1 MLKVEQLKSIATLL
15 KINPATLE
23 AAVASD
29 KETEIELPKDV
40 KLLSDKDLESR
51 DKNVKST
58 GYNEGVKAGQEIM
71 IKDLKQAHGLTF
83 EGKDSNK
90 FVEALV
96 AKTLSDAKLQPNEQ
110 LKEKDNIIA
119 NLQKSVQALTA
130 EKEQIQKQHKETLL
144 NDNLIKHVPTLAVGL
159 EPDEVILSMK
169 SKGYMFEIDDA
180 GALVTKHNG
189 QVVRDATTQ
198 NAVEVKDVISG
209 YVKERKWEKTEAE
222 QPRGRGAGNSAPRL
236 DGSITTLSQAKKAWE
251 AEGKSANSSE
261 FVGYVQSL
269 SKDNSNFDMN
279 K

>member
-1 MLKVEQLKSIATLL
+1 MLKAEQLKSIATLL

-29 KETEIELPKDV
+29 KETEIELPRDV

-58 GYNEGVKAGQEIM
+58 GYNEGVRAGQEIM

-110 LKEKDNIIA
+110 LKEKDGIIA
-119 NLQKSVQALTA
+119 NLQKSVQTLTT

-169 SKGYMFEIDDA
+169 SKGYTFEIDDA
-180 GALVTKHNG
+180 GALITKYNG
-189 QVVRDATTQ
+189 QIVRDATTQ

-209 YVKERKWEKTEAE
+209 YVKERKWEKADTEP
-222 QPRGRGAGNSAPRL
+222 PRGRGAGNSTPTR
-236 DGSITTLSQAKKAWE
+236 DGSITTLSQAQKAWE

-269 SKDNSNFDMN
+269 SKDNSNFDMD